1 MKLETIDVSDNKLTE
16 ISDSVCQLVSLK
28 ELMVRRAMPRA
39 AMCSSAVPRAAM
51 CSSAVLQVDGNSLTD
66 IPASLGK
73 LTPLLRRVQI
83 KPGALAS
90 CSVHSIDVLSVQE
103 IKRCL
108 LNCLA

>member
-1 MKLETIDVSDNKLTE
+1 VKLETIDVSDNKLTE

-39 AMCSSAVPRAAM
+39 AMCSSAV
-51 CSSAVLQVDGNSLTD
+51 LQVDGNSLTD
-66 IPASLGK
+66 IPASLGR

-90 CSVHSIDVLSVQE
+90 SSVHSIDVLSAQE